1 MSTFS
6 PDTDFEMVIGLEVHA
21 QLKTRTKLFCG
32 CSTSFGNNPNTNTC
46 PVCLG
51 MPGALPVLNKS
62 AVEMAVKAGLALSCD
77 IQKRS
82 EFSRKNYFYPDLPKG
97 YQISQFDLPIC
108 LGGRLTI
115 HPDSGDKTIGITR
128 IHMEEDAGKLL
139 HQGAEG
145 IANSTHSLVDLNRA
159 CTPLIEIVSEPDIR
173 SAEEAKLYVIS
184 LRDILR
190 TIGVCDGN
198 LEEGSMRCDINI
210 SLRPRGESTFGT
222 RAEIKNVNSF
232 RSIERA
238 IAYEFKRQKTI
249 FLDGGKIIQE
259 TRNYHDDT
267 QQTTSLRGKEEAHDY
282 RYFPEPD
289 LLPLLLSDDFISSQK
304 ENLAELPQDKRN
316 RYLDTLNLSAHDVKV
331 LIEEL
336 EMDTYFN
343 QCLTQPKAPPA
354 KSICK
359 WIVGDLQATLKTK
372 SICFSEL
379 KLTPE
384 HLVSLVNLIEEG
396 TISGK
401 IAKDLLP
408 KLVDTGDH
416 PQTII
421 KKEGLSQ
428 VSNSDDLGPIID
440 KILSENPDVVEKIKS
455 GKHQSANFLMGQVMK
470 ATQGRAKPD
479 LVRQLILDK
488 CK

>member
-1 MSTFS
+1 MSPLS

-21 QLKTRTKLFCG
+21 QLKTNTKLFCG
-32 CSTSFGNNPNTNTC
+32 CSTQFGNSPNTNTC

-51 MPGALPVLNKS
+51 MPGALPVLNKA
-62 AVEMAVKAGLALSCD
+62 AVEMAVKAGLALGCD
-77 IQKRS
+77 IQKTS

-97 YQISQFDLPIC
+97 YQISQFELPIC
-108 LGGRLTI
+108 LGGQLDI
-115 HPDSGDKTIGITR
+115 QPKAGEKSIGITR

-145 IANSTHSLVDLNRA
+145 IADSTHSLVDLNRA

-173 SAEEAKLYVIS
+173 TAEEAKLYVMS

-198 LEEGSMRCDINI
+198 LEEGSMRCDVNI
-210 SLRPRGESTFGT
+210 SLRPRGQEAFGT
-222 RAEIKNVNSF
+222 RSEIKNVNSF

-238 IAYEFKRQKTI
+238 IAYEFKRQKKR
-249 FLDGGKIIQE
+249 LLAGEKIVQE

-267 QQTTSLRGKEEAHDY
+267 QITTSLRGKEEAHDY

-289 LLPLLLSDDFISSQK
+289 LLPLVISDAFIDQQQQD
-304 ENLAELPQDKRN
+304 LAELPAAKRV
-316 RYLDTLNLSAHDVKV
+316 RYLSELGLSEHDVKV

-336 EMDTYFN
+336 DMDRYFN
-343 QCLTQPKAPPA
+343 ACLTAKNAPTAKA
-354 KSICK
+354 ICK
-359 WIVGDLQATLKTK
+359 WIVGDIQALLKTRK
-372 SICFSEL
+372 DTYATL
-379 KLTPE
+379 KLTPD
-384 HLVSLVNLIEEG
+384 HLAALVSLIEKG

-408 KLVDTGDH
+408 QLLDSGEH
-416 PQTII
+416 PEKAIE
-421 KKEGLSQ
+421 KAGLSQ
-428 VSNSDDLGPIID
+428 VSNTDDLDPIIE
-440 KILSENPDVVEKIKS
+440 KILAENPDVVEKIRA

-479 LVRQLILDK
+479 LVRELILK
-488 CK
+488 KAQ